1 MAASTTYEIIQG
13 ISQAAGMSYDG
24 AVDEKGEPVKVGLK
38 REEGNPL
45 VDKRVMDGFSVS
57 FHGDQLCVHYHS
69 EVTKKELTN
78 IKDLDGETAAMFKKI
93 VSFLKKEYKKITG
106 NGLTLTSTCDCKVRV
121 EYISHIRCWLTAKQ
135 YFKIGGLKGF
145 EEEKS
150 AEDRLDDSIKKW
162 ISLGKGGPK

>member
-1 MAASTTYEIIQG
+1 MSTTYDIVKG
-13 ISQAAGMSYDG
+13 ISQAASKSYDG
-24 AVDEKGEPVKVGLK
+24 ATDDKGEPVKVGLK
-38 REEGNPL
+38 REEGRPL
-45 VDKRVMDGFSVS
+45 IDKRVMDGFSVS

-69 EVTKKELTN
+69 EMTKKELTN
-78 IKDLDGETAAMFKKI
+78 LKDVDGDTASMFKKI
-93 VSFLKKEYKKITG
+93 VKFLKKEYKQITG
-106 NGLTLTSTCDCKVRV
+106 NGLTLTPTCDCKVRL

-150 AEDRLDDSIKKW
+150 PDDRLDDSIKKW